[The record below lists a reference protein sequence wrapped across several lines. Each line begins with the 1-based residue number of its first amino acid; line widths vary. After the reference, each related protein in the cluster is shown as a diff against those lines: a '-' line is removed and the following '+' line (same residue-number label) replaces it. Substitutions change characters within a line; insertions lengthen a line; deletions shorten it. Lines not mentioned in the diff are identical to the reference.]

1 MTAPFPE
8 NAALRPVAFFTRL
21 FWLWL
26 ILRTVVWILA
36 VVTSHPN
43 APLDLVEW
51 LSWGGVWQWGYCKHP
66 PLPAWWADAASRVD
80 PGRVWPV
87 YVLSYS
93 ILAALLIAVWKLA
106 REYLPAPLALAAAI
120 CQDGQM
126 YFTNDGAE
134 YSNNVVLNAGWA
146 WLILCVHRAI
156 FRRSLGWWI
165 GVGVVLGLTALAKY
179 TIAIPILVLVG
190 FSITTRSTWHVWRT
204 PGPYLAVGI
213 AVIIFAP
220 HAVWLVRHDFLPLR
234 YAAERSSEGGGFE
247 RHITFPL
254 QFIGGQ
260 LIQLLP
266 VFLILLPML
275 TRRLRRE
282 PATPERRFLVWAIL
296 GPLAFLLLLSLTT
309 GVLLREIWGSPLW
322 AFAGIG
328 YLVFFRRSDA
338 EARLKLVGIAWAII
352 ASALVLFCMGK
363 QKIGPELTGRPE
375 RPHFPG
381 RALADEVNRRW
392 GQKYGGVPPI
402 IGGEGWRAGNICCY
416 SAHRPALYSSG
427 KMDYLEMKPEDSPG
441 TSDAEVNAR
450 GAVIVWDPQWLGGET
465 LNELKVRF
473 PGLEVQ
479 SEIELP
485 YSAPGMQ
492 QVARTGVAFVP
503 PQR

>member
-1 MTAPFPE
+1 LT
-8 NAALRPVAFFTRL
+8 NFTRL

-26 ILRTVVWILA
+26 IARTLVWILA
-36 VVTSHPN
+36 VVASHPN

-66 PLPAWWADAASRVD
+66 PLPAWMADVASRVD
-80 PGRVWPV
+80 PGHVWPV

-93 ILAALLIAVWKLA
+93 IIALLLVAVWKLA
-106 REYLPAPLALAAAI
+106 REYLPVPLALAAVI

-134 YSNNVVLNAGWA
+134 FSNNVVLNAGWA

-165 GVGVVLGLTALAKY
+165 GVGVILGATALAKY

-190 FSITTRSTWHVWRT
+190 FSICTRSTWPVSRT
-204 PGPYLAVGI
+204 PGPYLAAII
-213 AVIIFAP
+213 AIALFAP
-220 HAVWLVRHDFLPLR
+220 HAVWLVRHDFLPLK
-234 YAAERSSEGGGFE
+234 YAAERSTEEGGFE
-247 RHITFPL
+247 RHFTFPI
-254 QFIGGQ
+254 QFVGGQ

-275 TRRLRRE
+275 TWKLRRE
-282 PATPERRFLVWAIL
+282 PVSPERRFLVWAIL
-296 GPLAFLLLLSLTT
+296 GPFAFLLVLSLTT
-309 GVLLREIWGSPLW
+309 GLLLREIWGSPLW

-328 YLVFFRRSDA
+328 YLAFFRRADA
-338 EARLKLVGIAWAII
+338 EVRLKWVGIAWALIG
-352 ASALVLFCMGK
+352 SAILIFCVGK
-363 QKIGPELTGRPE
+363 QQLGPELTGKPE

-392 GQKYGGVPPI
+392 GEKYGGVPPI

-416 SAHRPALYSSG
+416 SDHRPKLYSSG
-427 KMDYLEMKPEDSPG
+427 RMDYLVMDPKDSPG

-450 GAVIVWDPQWLGGET
+450 GAAIVWDPEWLGGET
-465 LNELKVRF
+465 LRELKARF
-473 PGLEVQ
+473 PALEVQ
-479 SEIELP
+479 PEIELP
-485 YSAPGMQ
+485 YAAHGLQKS
-492 QVARTGVAFVP
+492 ARTGVAFIP
-503 PQR
+503 PSR